1 MYQWKHFPPEQR
13 MSRPGERVGGS
24 GRGGEAVR
32 AVGVGG
38 EVAGVRP
45 RDEVDVGEVCNR
57 KSKLRGKALCIGIV
71 SNCF

>member
-1 MYQWKHFPPEQR
+1 MMDKFLPQPALHTEQW
-13 MSRPGERVGGS
+13 MSRPPGEWVGGS

-45 RDEVDVGEVCNR
+45 RDEVDVGEVCDR
-57 KSKLRGKALCIGIV
+57 KPKLRG
-71 SNCF
+71 